1 MVESPRTTDRQRITR
16 LTQFKITKEKIME
29 HKEFENLVIK
39 AIDELPENFKDKL
52 ENIDIVIE
60 DEPNMDTART
70 LGLGSRGHL
79 LGLYQ
84 GVPLKNRTHYYG
96 MVLPDKITIYKAN
109 IERACKNTD
118 GEEVYDRIKH
128 VLQHEIAHHFGISDK
143 RLKDLETY

>member
-1 MVESPRTTDRQRITR
+1 MVEIPRTTDRRRITR

-29 HKEFENLVIK
+29 RKEFEKLVIK

-60 DEPNMDTART
+60 DEPNMDTTRT

-109 IERACKNTD
+109 IERACRTD

-128 VLQHEIAHHFGISDK
+128 VLEHEIAHHFGISDK